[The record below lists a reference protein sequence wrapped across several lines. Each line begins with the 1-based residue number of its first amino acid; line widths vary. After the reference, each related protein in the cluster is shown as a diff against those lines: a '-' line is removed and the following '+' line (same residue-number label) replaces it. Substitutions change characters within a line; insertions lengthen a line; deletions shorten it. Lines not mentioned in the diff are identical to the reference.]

1 MNQDQKKEKSAKEA
15 YKLIEPSIR
24 RDSVI
29 GIGTGST
36 TNYFIEELNQAR
48 LDIKGVVCSSEASA
62 ELIDNVYQVLS
73 LNEVHSIDFYVD
85 GADEFNDRKEL
96 IKGGGG
102 ALTREKI
109 LASCSE
115 TFICIVDE
123 SKFTNLLGSFPLP
136 IEVLEIAR
144 SAISREL
151 MKMGG
156 KPIFRNGFTTDN
168 GHQIIDI
175 HNLPMEVPYELE
187 EKINNLPGV
196 VENGIFSKRKADVI
210 LSATDYEIK
219 EIRSELKDKAEDYRK
234 KFVELAVELDDEV
247 MEQYL
252 EGNEPDVNSLKACIR
267 KGTLKGNLFYERSE
281 SSKNYYTNYANT
293 KKRVNNK
300 YFNFCDI

>member
-196 VENGIFSKRKADVI
+196 VENGIFSKRKADII
-210 LSATDYEIK
+210 LSATDTEIK
-219 EIRSELKDKAEDYRK
+219 EIS
-234 KFVELAVELDDEV
+234 
-247 MEQYL
+247 
-252 EGNEPDVNSLKACIR
+252 
-267 KGTLKGNLFYERSE
+267 
-281 SSKNYYTNYANT
+281 
-293 KKRVNNK
+293 
-300 YFNFCDI
+300 

>member
-36 TNYFIEELNQAR
+36 TNYFIEELNQAK

-62 ELIDNVYQVLS
+62 ELIGNVYQVLS

-196 VENGIFSKRKADVI
+196 VENGIFSKRKADII
-210 LSATDYEIK
+210 LSATDSMIK
-219 EIRSELKDKAEDYRK
+219 EIR
-234 KFVELAVELDDEV
+234 
-247 MEQYL
+247 
-252 EGNEPDVNSLKACIR
+252 
-267 KGTLKGNLFYERSE
+267 
-281 SSKNYYTNYANT
+281 
-293 KKRVNNK
+293 
-300 YFNFCDI
+300 